1 MVPCSPD
8 TLRDPLCGSSGRC
21 SNSRNAEVRGLS
33 PRAVW
38 RPALRCLLHSRLL
51 RIQRSGNYRI
61 INPTSPRID
70 LVTVVSGVIRGRWL
84 MFRYEDARE

>member
-1 MVPCSPD
+1 MVTCSPD